1 MKKINELLDRFDINI
16 KKIDLIEESLTHSSY
31 ANEHHTLDNER
42 LEFLGDSI
50 LNMLVAEFLYKEH
63 KELSEGELSKLRARN
78 VCEEA
83 NAEYARRINLGDYLR
98 LGHGEELGGGRSR
111 DAILNDA
118 FEAFLGAVYL
128 STNLDKVR
136 DILKEVVFPYID
148 VVSKKSFID
157 YKSKLQELVQAETR
171 EALQY
176 REINESGRPHE
187 KTFTMAVFLDGVKLG
202 EGVGRS
208 KKAAEQQAAKVALA
222 KMVK

>member
-1 MKKINELLDRFDINI
+1 MKKSNELLDRFDIII
-16 KKIDLIEESLTHSSY
+16 KKTDLIEESLTHSSY